1 MKQLK
6 YCWISLPTA
15 TVAILLTS
23 LCDLTPLA
31 SARQAPASP
40 GKAILQKGRHTRRM
54 VQLGGS
60 RGRVRS
66 GGEAA
71 HKRAMTSG
79 MRSMRESASFAQ
91 RWKTIPWLKW
101 ESSLGGSLKCPKYSP
116 ILICYYLRQL
126 RKPMW
131 TAN

>member
-40 GKAILQKGRHTRRM
+40 GKAILQKAVTHAEWFNWA
-54 VQLGGS
+54 
-60 RGRVRS
+60 
-66 GGEAA
+66 EAA
-71 HKRAMTSG
+71 DEFEAAEKLLTN
-79 MRSMRESASFAQ
+79 E
-91 RWKTIPWLKW
+91 P
-101 ESSLGGSLKCPKYSP
+101 
-116 ILICYYLRQL
+116 
-126 RKPMW
+126 
-131 TAN
+131 